1 MPKLDHSRVWHNKGK
16 KTLATNQFAIIGIM
30 NTIVKDNEEESI
42 ASLVLLIPGGLIMVA
57 MTSLDTLPTPC
68 RIQM

>member
-1 MPKLDHSRVWHNKGK
+1 
-16 KTLATNQFAIIGIM
+16 M

-42 ASLVLLIPGGLIMVA
+42 TSLVLLIPGGLTMVA
-57 MTSLDTLPTPC
+57 MTGLDTLPTPC